1 MVFQRRQDGSEDFY
15 RNWSEYEKGFG
26 DLEGEF
32 WLGNDN
38 LHRLTSNYWQELR
51 IDLGDFNNKKAFAK
65 YAKFMIGSNS
75 TKYVLMVEGYS
86 GDAGDSL
93 TYHTGQQFSTKDK
106 DNDRRSYSSS
116 CSSARNGAWW
126 YENCGYSNLN
136 GLYTN
141 KQSSNIQN
149 VHWYH
154 WKTYYPLKFTEMKF
168 RGYDRN

>member
-26 DLEGEF
+26 NLEGEF

-65 YAKFMIGSNS
+65 YAKFMIGSNN

-93 TYHTGQQFSTKDK
+93 TRNNGQQFSTKGK
-106 DNDRRSYSSS
+106 DNDRRSGSL
-116 CSSARNGAWW
+116 CSSARMGGWW
-126 YENCGYSNLN
+126 YNDCGYSNLN

-141 KQSSNIQN
+141 KLSSNYKN

-154 WKTYYPLKFTEMKF
+154 WKSLGPLKFTEMKF